1 MDFIEEEVITIA
13 ILLLKKYKI
22 EKKLRQTF
30 RCFLRRL
37 FSCCGMKNIEN
48 ELKHL
53 NESIEELKKV
63 NREKSGNTEMVSH
76 KHVPSPKGNETVSRI
91 KRYTSI

>member
-1 MDFIEEEVITIA
+1 MEIIEEELITLS

-30 RCFLRRL
+30 RCFLRKC

-48 ELKHL
+48 ELQHL
-53 NESIEELKKV
+53 NESIEKLRKDKKILV
-63 NREKSGNTEMVSH
+63 RKSQ
-76 KHVPSPKGNETVSRI
+76 
-91 KRYTSI
+91 SI